1 MFASLVVYGLVNSVT
16 LALTALGFSLTYGIS
31 RVANFAYGALYVLAG
46 FSAWVFLNRFHL
58 NYYFA
63 ALLAIVLTSLVGAAI
78 YRLAL
83 IRVRGM
89 PLLEIIVTFA
99 LGTAALEALRY
110 LGFLGS
116 NYSLP
121 PIVRGSVEI
130 VGVPVDAQ
138 RIALVIAGA
147 ALVFALWFFTHHTRI
162 GLAFRAIAQ
171 DDQAAMMLG
180 IDSDVMATLSVA
192 LGAALAGL
200 AAIVVLP
207 LGYLGT
213 ESGANILISAIAV
226 CILGG
231 LESTAGVIVA
241 SLLIGYAQILTVA
254 YGGPHYQMIVAL
266 LAILITLIL
275 KPSGLFGKQKELEER
290 V

>member
-1 MFASLVVYGLVNSVT
+1 MLPSLLIYGLINSVT

-31 RVANFAYGALYVLAG
+31 RVANFAHGALYVLAG
-46 FSAWVFLNRFHL
+46 FSAWFFLNRLRL
-58 NYYFA
+58 NYYVA
-63 ALLAIVLTSLVGAAI
+63 VLLAIVLIALIGAAI
-78 YRLAL
+78 YRFAL

-110 LGFLGS
+110 FGFLGS

-121 PIVRGSVEI
+121 PLFRGSVNLL
-130 VGVPVDAQ
+130 GVPVDAQ
-138 RIALVIAGA
+138 RIAIVVIGGI
-147 ALVFALWFFTHHTRI
+147 LVFILWLFTHHTRI

-171 DDQAAMMLG
+171 DEQAAMMLG
-180 IDSDVMATLSVA
+180 IDSDVMATLSLA
-192 LGAALAGL
+192 LGAALVGL
-200 AAIVVLP
+200 AAVVVLP
-207 LGYLGT
+207 LGYIAT
-213 ESGANILISAIAV
+213 ESGTNILVSSIAV

-254 YGGPHYQMIVAL
+254 YLGPHYQMIVAL
-266 LAILITLIL
+266 FAILITLIL

>member
-1 MFASLVVYGLVNSVT
+1 MLPSLLVYGLVNSVT

-31 RVANFAYGALYVLAG
+31 RVANFAHGALYVLAG
-46 FSAWVFLNRFHL
+46 FAAWFFLNRLQL
-58 NYYFA
+58 NYYLA
-63 ALLAIVLTSLVGAAI
+63 VPLAIVLIALIGAAI

-110 LGFLGS
+110 FGFLGS

-121 PIVRGSVEI
+121 PLFRGAVDLL
-130 VGVPVDAQ
+130 GVPIDAQ
-138 RIALVIAGA
+138 RIAIVVIGGA
-147 ALVFALWFFTHHTRI
+147 AVLLLWLFTHHTRI
-162 GLAFRAIAQ
+162 GLAFRAMAQ
-171 DDQAAMMLG
+171 DEQAAMMLG
-180 IDSDVMATLSVA
+180 IDSDRMATLSLA
-192 LGAALAGL
+192 LGAALVGL
-200 AAIVVLP
+200 AAVIVLP
-207 LGYLGT
+207 LGYIAT
-213 ESGANILISAIAV
+213 ESGANILVSAIAV

-254 YGGPHYQMIVAL
+254 YLGPHYQMIVAL
-266 LAILITLIL
+266 FAILITLIL
-275 KPSGLFGKQKELEER
+275 KPSGLFGKHKELEER

>member
-1 MFASLVVYGLVNSVT
+1 MVPSLLVYGLINSVT

-31 RVANFAYGALYVLAG
+31 RVANFAHGALYVLAG
-46 FSAWVFLNRFHL
+46 FAAWFFLNRLHL
-58 NYYFA
+58 NYA
-63 ALLAIVLTSLVGAAI
+63 VAVILALVLISLIGASI

-99 LGTAALEALRY
+99 LGSAALETLRFF
-110 LGFLGS
+110 GFLGS

-121 PIVRGSVEI
+121 PLFRSSVNLL
-130 VGVPVDAQ
+130 GVPVDAQ
-138 RIALVIAGA
+138 RIAVVMIGA
-147 ALVFALWFFTHHTRI
+147 ALVLFLWLVTHHTRV
-162 GLAFRAIAQ
+162 GLAFRAMAQ
-171 DDQAAMMLG
+171 DEQAAMMLG
-180 IDSDVMATLSVA
+180 IDSDRMATLSLA
-192 LGAALAGL
+192 AGAALVGL
-200 AAIVVLP
+200 AAIVLLP
-207 LGYLGT
+207 LSFIAT
-213 ESGANILISAIAV
+213 ESGANILVSAIAV

-241 SLLIGYAQILTVA
+241 SLLIGYAQIVTVA
-254 YGGPHYQMIVAL
+254 YVGPHYQMIVAL
-266 LAILITLIL
+266 LAILITLML